1 MLQIK
6 KTENFSLKNPMDIV
20 MVRQSVRRHAA
31 EMGFSLV
38 DQTKLV
44 TATSELAR
52 NMVDYGGGG
61 NICIQQLNNDT
72 QAGLRVT
79 FEDHGPGI
87 PDVELAM
94 QDGFTTGN
102 GLGQGLPGARRL
114 VDEFEIDSTLGKGT
128 RVVITRWNR
137 KYESA

>member
-1 MLQIK
+1 MLKIN
-6 KTENFSLKNPMDIV
+6 KTENFRVNDSNDIV
-20 MVRQSVRRHAA
+20 LARQSVRRHAA

-61 NICIQQLNNDT
+61 NICIQQLTNNS
-72 QAGLRVT
+72 QGGLRVT

-87 PDVELAM
+87 PDMALAM
-94 QDGFTTGN
+94 QEGFTTGN

-114 VDEFEIDSTLGKGT
+114 VDEFEIDSTVGKGT

-137 KYESA
+137 NYEVT